1 MDLSNLIEK
10 ANLKAVEI
18 FHHLHMHPELSEME
32 KETAD
37 FICQTLDNLK
47 IPYQRNVAGHG
58 IIGLISGKGDGCI
71 GIRADIDALP
81 VTETTNLPYKSQNCG
96 VMHACGHDMHISIL
110 LGTAMVLKE
119 MADTDKLP
127 GSVKLFFQPSEETIG
142 GADAMIKAGAMENP
156 KVSTTLG
163 LHVDP
168 ALEVGSLLLCKG
180 AMNAAVDD
188 FSCTVQGKQSHGA
201 KPENGVD
208 PIVVAADIIMS
219 LQTIASRM
227 TSPTNPV
234 VITIGQLNAGAAPNI
249 IPDKAVMTG
258 TLRALSNE
266 TLDFIRKKT
275 ELIAETTASM
285 YDASVDFSWMNA
297 PFPPL
302 INDGEVTR
310 VLEQAAENCPHI
322 DQVVYMPEPSMGADD
337 YAFFTQAA
345 PGAYFNVGC
354 TKKGG
359 QWYPLHNPNFA
370 AEEETI
376 ICGIEIEVNGA
387 LALLGK

>member
-1 MDLSNLIEK
+1 
-10 ANLKAVEI
+10 
-18 FHHLHMHPELSEME
+18 ME
-32 KETAD
+32 VSCFVK
-37 FICQTLDNLK
+37 
-47 IPYQRNVAGHG
+47 
-58 IIGLISGKGDGCI
+58 GLW
-71 GIRADIDALP
+71 
-81 VTETTNLPYKSQNCG
+81 
-96 VMHACGHDMHISIL
+96 
-110 LGTAMVLKE
+110 
-119 MADTDKLP
+119 
-127 GSVKLFFQPSEETIG
+127 
-142 GADAMIKAGAMENP
+142 
-156 KVSTTLG
+156 
-163 LHVDP
+163 
-168 ALEVGSLLLCKG
+168 
-180 AMNAAVDD
+180 NAAVDD

-322 DQVVYMPEPSMGADD
+322 DQVVYMRSQAWGLTTTPSLHKPLRGPTLTWDARKR
-337 YAFFTQAA
+337 AA
-345 PGAYFNVGC
+345 SGILC
-354 TKKGG
+354 
-359 QWYPLHNPNFA
+359 
-370 AEEETI
+370 I
-376 ICGIEIEVNGA
+376 IPTLQPKRKPSSAGLKFEVNGA